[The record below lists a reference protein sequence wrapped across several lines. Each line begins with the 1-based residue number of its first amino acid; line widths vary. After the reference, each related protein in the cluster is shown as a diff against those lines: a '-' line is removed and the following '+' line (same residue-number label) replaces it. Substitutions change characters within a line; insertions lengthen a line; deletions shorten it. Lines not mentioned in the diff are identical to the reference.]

1 MIVTVLFDLFKI
13 FVLWSILRSPLLVPL
28 VSAAVTLL
36 LLLMGIFIR
45 FKNGWFSVIAYTLLL
60 SALAG
65 YAFTSCY
72 VIFNPPEDLKL
83 GRAHT
88 VKIVQFTEE
97 GAVLDDRR
105 NRRQTLPLLGVSF
118 PSEQSLDL
126 SNAYLHDSLKFTRIY
141 ARESKIY
148 SGAILETSS
157 GININ
162 EYLLDNGCASTSEL
176 HPKSYGIRQV
186 SARTFRKGIWAAS
199 CAEPVKSYVL
209 YYRSVMYVVSSIC
222 VLILSK
228 IMMRYNENYNQ
239 KTGKN
244 IDCCC
249 SSR

>member
-1 MIVTVLFDLFKI
+1 MIVTMLFDLFKI

-28 VSAAVTLL
+28 ISAAVTLL
-36 LLLMGIFIR
+36 LLLMGVFIK
-45 FKNGWFSVIAYTLLL
+45 FKNGWFSVIAYTLML

-65 YAFTSCY
+65 YAITSCY

-97 GAVLDDRR
+97 GAVIEGRR
-105 NRRQTLPLLGVSF
+105 NSRQTLPLLGISF

-157 GININ
+157 SININ
-162 EYLLDNGCASTSEL
+162 EYLLDNGCAATSEL

-186 SARTFRKGIWAAS
+186 SARTFRKGIWVVS
-199 CAEPVKSYVL
+199 CAKPVKSYAL
-209 YYRSVMYVVSSIC
+209 YYRGIMYIVSSIC
-222 VLILSK
+222 ALILSK
-228 IMMRYNENYNQ
+228 IMMRYNENYN
-239 KTGKN
+239 KKADKN
-244 IDCCC
+244 LDYC
-249 SSR
+249 SRAC